1 MSWFQICIGAY
12 IRFAGYTLPKLCA
25 KIFGMLKKYVAA
37 VLTVMINFFYICASS
52 NVAGINHIMN
62 SFMLQI

>member
-1 MSWFQICIGAY
+1 
-12 IRFAGYTLPKLCA
+12 
-25 KIFGMLKKYVAA
+25 MLKKYVAA

-52 NVAGINHIMN
+52 NVVGINHIMN